1 MHFETGLSPAPL
13 SPPRSPAL
21 PRSALGRPGP
31 SPTLLYPSPTNLSRP
46 GTSERSRPG
55 SALTPGPSPAK
66 RPASREALER
76 AARALA

>member
-31 SPTLLYPSPTNLSRP
+31 SPTNFSRP
-46 GTSERSRPG
+46 STSELSRPG